1 MDTQL
6 NGKSAIPLHMQL
18 EEILK
23 SNIRD
28 GIWGAGD
35 RIPSENEMSRIYGV
49 SRMTVRSVILR
60 LVQAGL
66 LYRVQGKGTF
76 VSSSKITGRPLSFM
90 GIQEQLDQK
99 GYKNTTKTVY
109 TRIID
114 ADRKLADILQVE
126 KNAKIVVIARIRFV
140 EESPFSFHISYLPE
154 KLYPDILSKESEFE
168 NRQLCDILKED
179 YGTVQKNIM
188 ETMEIVWADKEK
200 AKLMQVQE
208 GYALLHLEETVYGK
222 MDRVIEY
229 SNVYFRG
236 DRFKLEIANSHVS

>member
-1 MDTQL
+1 MDTRL
-6 NGKSAIPLHMQL
+6 NSNSAIPLHIQL

-23 SNIRD
+23 SNIREGVWD
-28 GIWGAGD
+28 AGD

-60 LVQAGL
+60 LVREGL

-76 VSSSKITGRPLSFM
+76 ISASKITGRPLSFM
-90 GIQEQLDQK
+90 GIQEQLEQK
-99 GYKNTTKTVY
+99 GYQNTTKTVY
-109 TRIID
+109 TRVIQ
-114 ADRKLADILQVE
+114 ADRKLAEILQVE
-126 KNAKIVVIARIRFV
+126 KNTKTAVIARIRFV
-140 EESPFSFHISYLPE
+140 EESPFSLHISYLPE
-154 KLYPDILSKESEFE
+154 NLYPDILSKRAEFE
-168 NRQLCDILKED
+168 NRQLCDILQED
-179 YGTVQKNIM
+179 YGIAQKNIV

-236 DRFKLEIANSHVS
+236 DRFKLEIVNSRI